1 MKIGCNTVLF
11 ASLPVEEALQH
22 IAWAGFEAAELSC
35 INNAKHV
42 WPDIDDA
49 AVERVKEAAARL
61 GLELV
66 AMEAVADLA
75 KPDKREWF
83 YSALALAKK
92 LGVPLVST
100 GSGGP
105 DSPEALEAV
114 LKVLPEVAK
123 EAERQGVKVSLKA
136 HVNAAVHDVET
147 ALAAVKAANSP
158 WLGINYDATHLF
170 REGEDILDA
179 WDRLAPHVVHIH
191 FRDLKGGANK
201 EIGPPAFQ
209 VPGKGTLDLPSLL
222 ERIVNSGYSGALD
235 LEVIGA
241 WNLPA
246 GESTGI
252 AAQARGY
259 ITRCLEAIA
268 GRRGRTKID

>member
-1 MKIGCNTVLF
+1 M
-11 ASLPVEEALQH
+11 EDALQH
-22 IAWAGFEAAELSC
+22 IAWSGFQAAELAC
-35 INNAKHV
+35 LGNVKHV
-42 WPDIDDA
+42 WPDNDDA
-49 AVERVKEAAARL
+49 TVDRVKEAAANC

-75 KPDKREWF
+75 NQEKREWF

-92 LGVPLVST
+92 LGVPVVST

-114 LKVLPEVAK
+114 LKALPEIAK

-147 ALAAVKAANSP
+147 ALMAAKAADSP
-158 WLGINYDATHLF
+158 WLGINYDATHLY

-209 VPGKGTLDLPSLL
+209 VPGKGTLDLPPLL
-222 ERIVNSGYSGALD
+222 ERIVRSGYQGALD

-241 WNLPA
+241 WDLSA

-252 AAQARGY
+252 AAQSRGY
-259 ITRCLEAIA
+259 ITRCLEEIS
-268 GRRGRTKID
+268 GRKGATKSS